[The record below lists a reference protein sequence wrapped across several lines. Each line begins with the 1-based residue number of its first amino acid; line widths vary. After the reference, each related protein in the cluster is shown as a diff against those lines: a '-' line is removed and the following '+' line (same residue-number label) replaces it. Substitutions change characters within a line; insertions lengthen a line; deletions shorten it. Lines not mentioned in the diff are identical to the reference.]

1 LRVFFY
7 SFDGSIF
14 SFRVVATLFV
24 RGDDDGDARVS
35 SIIFILQISTT
46 DSDLRTPPSL
56 FIALA
61 TWALSLALQLDVV
74 SKC

>member
-1 LRVFFY
+1 MMNK
-7 SFDGSIF
+7 
-14 SFRVVATLFV
+14 ATLFV

-61 TWALSLALQLDVV
+61 SWALSLALQLDVV